1 LYQIIDGKERC
12 IALVSK
18 SLSGPQLR
26 WTTIQKEA
34 YAIYYCITKLEYLL
48 RDRTFCLMTDHAN
61 LVYIN
66 KSINAMVQR
75 WKVSLGSYDFVV
87 KHIQGVRNVVAD
99 LLSRLVANHML
110 DELQQQPD

>member
-1 LYQIIDGKERC
+1 
-12 IALVSK
+12 
-18 SLSGPQLR
+18 
-26 WTTIQKEA
+26 
-34 YAIYYCITKLEYLL
+34 
-48 RDRTFCLMTDHAN
+48 MTDHAN

-110 DELQQQPD
+110 DELQQQPDSEVNGEMILALLHHDMKIPDTEYLKV